1 MLPKTKGDIC
11 MGKLSMDLYLANISK
26 RYKAANKIEK
36 GKLLNE
42 LCESSGFHKKHAIR
56 LLNSSAKKRTK
67 KTNQG
72 RPKIYPESDY
82 LLPLKRVWL
91 LSDQLCGKR
100 LKMALPLW
108 LPHYGQA
115 YDTLEPGIYEGLLS
129 MSAATIDRLL
139 APLRVKFKRSLSGTK
154 PGSILK
160 KHIPVKTNQWD
171 EDRPGFLEADT
182 VAHCGT
188 SLSGNFVW
196 SLTMT
201 DINSGWTELRAVWN
215 KGATGVVS
223 QIEDIEQCLPFLILG
238 FDCDNGSEF
247 LNWHLMH
254 YFSNEAG
261 AHRIHFTRS
270 RPYHSD
276 DNAHV
281 EQKNWT
287 HVRQLFGYARFDKE
301 ALVEL
306 MNDLYKNEVSKMNNF
321 FLPNFKL
328 IEKQRVQS
336 KIIKKH
342 SKPETPYQRLINSE
356 YVSLDKKK
364 ELTEIYNRLNPFELQ
379 KIIQKKLK
387 RIFALVNVKSDSKM
401 RYI

>member
-1 MLPKTKGDIC
+1 
-11 MGKLSMDLYLANISK
+11 MGKLSMELYLKNLSK
-26 RYKAANKIEK
+26 RYRAAGKREK
-36 GKLLNE
+36 GILLQE
-42 LCESSGFHKKHAIR
+42 LCDSSGYHKKHAVRI
-56 LLNSSAKKRTK
+56 LNTTPKKKKRK
-67 KTNQG
+67 IKTG
-72 RPKIYPESDY
+72 RPNVYPENIY
-82 LLPLKRVWL
+82 IEPLKRIWL

-108 LPHYGQA
+108 LPFYGEA
-115 YDTLEPGIYEGLLS
+115 YGALDSDVYQGLLS

-139 APLRVKFKRSLSGTK
+139 APLRVKYKRSLSGTK

-171 EDRPGFLEADT
+171 EDKPGFLEADT
-182 VAHCGT
+182 VAHCGS
-188 SLSGNFVW
+188 SLSGSFVW

-201 DINSGWTELRAVWN
+201 DICSGWTELRAVWN

-223 QIEDIEQCLPFLILG
+223 QIEDIELCLPFLILG

-254 YFSNEAG
+254 YFSNEEG

-287 HVRQLFGYARFDKE
+287 HVRQLFGYARFDNE
-301 ALVEL
+301 TLVEL
-306 MNDLYKNEVSKMNNF
+306 MNDLYKNEVSQMNNF

-328 IEKQRVQS
+328 IAKQRVQS

-342 SKPETPYQRLINSE
+342 AKPATPYQRLMNSE
-356 YVSLDKKK
+356 HIDANKKK
-364 ELTEIYNRLNPFELQ
+364 ELTDVYEKLNPFLLQ
-379 KIIQKKLK
+379 KAIQKKLK
-387 RIFALVNVKSDSKM
+387 RIFAMVNVKTDSKM

>member
-1 MLPKTKGDIC
+1 
-11 MGKLSMDLYLANISK
+11 MGKLSMELYLKNLSK
-26 RYKAANKIEK
+26 RYRAASKREK
-36 GKLLNE
+36 GLILQE
-42 LCESSGFHKKHAIR
+42 LCDSSGYHKKHAIR
-56 LLNSSAKKRTK
+56 LLNKAPKRVQGKINT
-67 KTNQG
+67 G
-72 RPKIYPESDY
+72 RPNVYPKNLY
-82 LLPLKRVWL
+82 LEPLKRIWL
-91 LSDQLCGKR
+91 LSDQPCGKR
-100 LKMALPLW
+100 LKMILPLW
-108 LPHYGQA
+108 LPFYGEEYGVLESSV
-115 YDTLEPGIYEGLLS
+115 YDGLLL
-129 MSAATIDRLL
+129 MSASTIDRLL
-139 APLRVKFKRSLSGTK
+139 MPLRVKYKRSFGGTK

-171 EDRPGFLEADT
+171 ENKPGYLEADT
-182 VAHCGT
+182 VAHCGS

-201 DINSGWTELRAVWN
+201 DICSGWTELRAVWN

-223 QIEDIEQCLPFLILG
+223 QIEDIEHCLPFHILG

-254 YFSNEAG
+254 YFSNEEG

-287 HVRQLFGYARFDKE
+287 HVRQLFGYARFDNE
-301 ALVEL
+301 RLVEM
-306 MNDLYKNEVSKMNNF
+306 MNDLYKNEVSQMNNF

-328 IEKQRVQS
+328 IEKQRIQA

-342 SKPETPYQRLINSE
+342 SKPETPYQRLMKSE
-356 YVSLDKKK
+356 FITAKKK
-364 ELTEIYNRLNPFELQ
+364 TGLTECYTQLNPFKLQ
-379 KIIQKKLK
+379 KVIQQKLK
-387 RIFALVNVKSDSKM
+387 RIFAMVNIKTDSKM
-401 RYI
+401 NYI

>member
-1 MLPKTKGDIC
+1 
-11 MGKLSMDLYLANISK
+11 MGKLSMELYFKNLSK
-26 RYKAANKIEK
+26 RYRTACKHEK
-36 GKLLNE
+36 GKILQE
-42 LCESSGFHKKHAIR
+42 LCDSSGYHRKHAVR
-56 LLNSSAKKRTK
+56 LLNGVTKKRPNTGK
-67 KTNQG
+67 IG
-72 RPKIYPESDY
+72 RPPVYDKSLYIM
-82 LLPLKRVWL
+82 PLKRIWL
-91 LSDQLCGKR
+91 LSDQLCSKR

-108 LPHYGQA
+108 LPFYGQA
-115 YDTLEPGIYEGLLS
+115 YEVLEPVVYEGLLS
-129 MSAATIDRLL
+129 MSASTIDRLL
-139 APLRVKFKRSLSGTK
+139 APLRIKYKRSLSGTK

-171 EDRPGFLEADT
+171 EDRPGYLEADT
-182 VAHCGT
+182 VAHCGS

-201 DINSGWTELRAVWN
+201 DIYSGWTELRAVWN
-215 KGATGVVS
+215 KGATGIVS
-223 QIEDIEQCLPFLILG
+223 QIQDIELCLPFLILG

-287 HVRQLFGYARFDKE
+287 HVRQLLGYARFDKE
-301 ALVEL
+301 ALVGL
-306 MNDLYKNEVSKMNNF
+306 INALYKNEVSQMNNF

-328 IEKQRVQS
+328 IEKQRVNS

-342 SKPETPYQRLINSE
+342 SKPETPYQRLIKSE
-356 YVSLDKKK
+356 HVSDDKKT
-364 ELTEIYNRLNPFELQ
+364 ELKKIYHQLNPFLLQ
-379 KIIQKKLK
+379 KAIQKKLK
-387 RIFALVNVKSDSKM
+387 GIFALINVKTDSKM

>member
-1 MLPKTKGDIC
+1 
-11 MGKLSMDLYLANISK
+11 MGKLSMDLYLKHLSK
-26 RYKAANKIEK
+26 RYKAAKRNEK
-36 GKLLNE
+36 GDILKE
-42 LCESSGFHKKHAIR
+42 LCESSGFHRKHAIR
-56 LLNSSAKKRTK
+56 LLNMPRKKQKRKIK
-67 KTNQG
+67 KG
-72 RPKIYPESDY
+72 RPKTYTEGAY
-82 LLPLKRVWL
+82 LEPLKRIWL
-91 LSDQLCGKR
+91 LSDQPCGKR
-100 LKMALPLW
+100 LKMTLPLW
-108 LPHYGQA
+108 LPYYGET
-115 YDTLEPGIYEGLLS
+115 YGDLTLGVYEGLLS

-139 APLRVKFKRSLSGTK
+139 IPLRVKYKRSYGGTK

-160 KHIPVKTNQWD
+160 KHIPVKTDQWD
-171 EDRPGFLEADT
+171 EDKPGYLEADT
-182 VAHCGT
+182 VAHCGS
-188 SLSGNFVW
+188 SLSGSFVW

-223 QIEDIEQCLPFLILG
+223 QIKDIEQCLPFLILG

-287 HVRQLFGYARFDKE
+287 HVRQLMGYSRFDNE

-306 MNDLYKNEVSKMNNF
+306 MNELYKNEVSQMNNF

-336 KIIKKH
+336 KIVRKH
-342 SKPETPYQRLINSE
+342 SKPETPYQRLMKSVFISE
-356 YVSLDKKK
+356 DKKK
-364 ELTEIYNRLNPFELQ
+364 ELTDIYNQLNPFVLQ
-379 KIIQKKLK
+379 KTIQKKLK
-387 RIFALVNVKSDSKM
+387 RIFSMVNVKTDSKM

>member
-1 MLPKTKGDIC
+1 
-11 MGKLSMDLYLANISK
+11 MGKLSMELYLKNLSK
-26 RYKAANKIEK
+26 RYRAAGRREK
-36 GKLLNE
+36 GLILQE
-42 LCESSGFHKKHAIR
+42 LCDSSGYHKKHAIR
-56 LLNSSAKKRTK
+56 LLNKNPKRMQCK
-67 KTNQG
+67 IKTG
-72 RPKIYPESDY
+72 RPNVYPEDVY
-82 LLPLKRVWL
+82 LEPLKRIWL
-91 LSDQLCGKR
+91 LSDQPCGKR
-100 LKMALPLW
+100 LKMILPLW
-108 LPHYGQA
+108 LPFYGED
-115 YDTLEPGIYEGLLS
+115 YGVLEPAIYDGLLS

-139 APLRVKFKRSLSGTK
+139 VPLRVKYKRSFGGTK
-154 PGSILK
+154 PGNILK

-171 EDRPGFLEADT
+171 ENQPGYLEADT
-182 VAHCGT
+182 VAHCGS

-201 DINSGWTELRAVWN
+201 DICSGWTELRAVWN

-223 QIEDIEQCLPFLILG
+223 QIEDIEHCLPFLILG

-254 YFSNEAG
+254 YFSNEEG

-287 HVRQLFGYARFDKE
+287 HVRQLFGYARFDNE

-306 MNDLYKNEVSKMNNF
+306 MNDLYKNEVSQMNNF

-328 IEKQRVQS
+328 IQKQRIQA

-342 SKPETPYQRLINSE
+342 SKPETPYQRLMKSDFIDE
-356 YVSLDKKK
+356 EKKK
-364 ELTEIYNRLNPFELQ
+364 ELTEIYNLLNPFKLQ
-379 KIIQKKLK
+379 KTIQKKLK
-387 RIFALVNVKSDSKM
+387 RIFAMVNIKTDSKM

>member
-1 MLPKTKGDIC
+1 
-11 MGKLSMDLYLANISK
+11 MGKLSMELYLKNLSK
-26 RYKAANKIEK
+26 RYRAAGKREK
-36 GKLLNE
+36 GILLQE
-42 LCESSGFHKKHAIR
+42 LCDSSGYHKKHAIR
-56 LLNSSAKKRTK
+56 ILNTAPKKKKRK
-67 KTNQG
+67 IKTG
-72 RPKIYPESDY
+72 RPNVYPENIY
-82 LLPLKRVWL
+82 IEPLKRIWL

-108 LPHYGQA
+108 LPFYGEAHGVLDSEVYQ
-115 YDTLEPGIYEGLLS
+115 GLLS

-139 APLRVKFKRSLSGTK
+139 APLRVNYKRSLSGTK

-171 EDRPGFLEADT
+171 EDKPGFLEADT
-182 VAHCGT
+182 VAHCGS
-188 SLSGNFVW
+188 SLSGSFVW

-201 DINSGWTELRAVWN
+201 DICSGWTELRAVWN

-223 QIEDIEQCLPFLILG
+223 QIEDIELCLPFLILG

-254 YFSNEAG
+254 YFSNEEG

-287 HVRQLFGYARFDKE
+287 HVRQLFGYARFDNEK
-301 ALVEL
+301 LVEL
-306 MNDLYKNEVSKMNNF
+306 MNDLYKNEVSQMNNF

-328 IEKQRVQS
+328 IAKQRVQS

-342 SKPETPYQRLINSE
+342 AKPATPYQRLMNSE
-356 YVSLDKKK
+356 HIDANKKK
-364 ELTEIYNRLNPFELQ
+364 ELTEIYETLNPFLLQ
-379 KIIQKKLK
+379 KAIQKKLK
-387 RIFALVNVKSDSKM
+387 RIFAMVNVKTDSKM